1 MDSNQ
6 LKYIAHLTQT
16 TSLTKVAEHFFTSH
30 QVVKKSIAA
39 LEDELQVTLVQST
52 NQGTQLTP
60 AGLCVAEHVIGFQEQ
75 YHALQEDLAVFR
87 AAPAYEPTE
96 LHLYVTPNMAT
107 EYYLNLYD
115 SFFDTYE
122 NIHLVVHFSTF
133 PQMLKEARPEQNAIY
148 LTPVANTE
156 ETKKHLEKLSKTKQ
170 LTTILFPPIHSYL
183 CMHKSSKYA
192 KHTNPSLEDLQDAPL
207 YVFLNTNP
215 LCLSDDEPTVALQY
229 FSDYAILKRN
239 IKKNQAIGII
249 KEYEF
254 NYYFGEHNSEYILRP
269 LKDTEI
275 QHAVIVSEQTLKK
288 YPVIQDFIHFLQ
300 NKLQ

>member
-60 AGLCVAEHVIGFQEQ
+60 AGLCVAAHVIGFQEQ
-75 YHALQEDLAVFR
+75 YHALQEDLAAFR

-107 EYYLNLYD
+107 EYYVNLYEA
-115 SFFDTYE
+115 FFDTYE

-148 LTPVANTE
+148 LTPISNTE
-156 ETKKHLEKLSKTKQ
+156 DMKKQLEQLSKANQ
-170 LTTILFPPIHSYL
+170 LIAILFPPTHNYL

-192 KHTNPSLEDLQDAPL
+192 KLTSLKLEDLQDVPL

-215 LCLSDDEPTVALQY
+215 FCLSDDEPTVALQY

-288 YPVIQDFIHFLQ
+288 NPVIQDFIHFLQ